1 MISSVEYEGI
11 WFKPNNLELDIKHDI
26 EKNVKNRIIGSK

>member
-11 WFKPNNLELDIKHDI
+11 WFKPNNLEIDIKHDI
-26 EKNVKNRIIGSK
+26 EKKCQK